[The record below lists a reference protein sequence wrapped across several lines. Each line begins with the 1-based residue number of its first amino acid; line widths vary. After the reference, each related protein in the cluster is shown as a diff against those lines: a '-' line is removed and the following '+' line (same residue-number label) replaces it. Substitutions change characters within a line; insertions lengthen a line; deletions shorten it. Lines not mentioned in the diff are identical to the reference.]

1 MRFYYFQ
8 MQIDWLPNWL
18 CKLWIRQDIR
28 KAFDINQ
35 IFSDLEKEDAQHDD
49 IPLIKD
55 LLLFHAGNLSF
66 IERTCAQGILAVL
79 RCGKPLQ
86 KNLKEASYKKA
97 L

>member
-1 MRFYYFQ
+1 MGKIYLFKPNYFSFLTHNFQ
-8 MQIDWLPNWL
+8 
-18 CKLWIRQDIR
+18 
-28 KAFDINQ
+28 Q

-49 IPLIKD
+49 IPLIKG